1 MQNWIYF
8 FVIFEIVKKKKK
20 NNVFVPMKMLKNV
33 YDLVV
38 VRLSEYSPKIEIYFL
53 KRIAFFPILVFFRD
67 FSLKEI

>member
-33 YDLVV
+33 WFGGCTI
-38 VRLSEYSPKIEIYFL
+38 EYSPKIE
-53 KRIAFFPILVFFRD
+53 
-67 FSLKEI
+67 SS